1 MGKLF
6 SIGFAGFKTDLK
18 HFCVCPK
25 IITSAPNSI
34 QVIAL
39 PLRGAEHTLKLNN
52 IFKKIIEVE
61 NSSHKAALC
70 TIIKV
75 KGSAPRKTG
84 AKMLV
89 YATGAITGTIGG
101 GSLEK
106 VVIQQALDV
115 IKNNEAKTAIH
126 NLVSELAMCCGG
138 TVELFIEP
146 IMNRKKVY
154 IFGAGHIGK
163 ALAGF
168 AADLDFNVTLIDE
181 RYEAFDGIDIPE
193 CTLIKEQHTTAI
205 EQLSFDENTFVVILT
220 HNHAYDR
227 EILALTAQ
235 KSHQYIGMIGSERKV
250 AIAKKNM
257 IAADFMNEEQV
268 KTIDMP
274 IGIDIEAITPQEIA
288 ISILAK
294 LIDVRNRKEK
304 VSS

>member
-1 MGKLF
+1 M
-6 SIGFAGFKTDLK
+6 
-18 HFCVCPK
+18 
-25 IITSAPNSI
+25 NS
-34 QVIAL
+34 
-39 PLRGAEHTLKLNN
+39 

-61 NSSHKAALC
+61 NSNHKAALC
-70 TIIKV
+70 TIIMV

-89 YATGAITGTIGG
+89 YANGSIAGTIGG

-115 IKNNEAKTAIH
+115 IKNNEAKTVIH

-154 IFGAGHIGK
+154 VFGAGHIGK
-163 ALAGF
+163 ALARF
-168 AADLDFNVTLIDE
+168 ASDLDFNVTLIDE

-235 KSHQYIGMIGSERKV
+235 KPHQYIGMIGSERKV

-257 IAADFMNEEQV
+257 IAADFMNEEQI
-268 KTIDMP
+268 KNIDMP

-294 LIDVRNRKEK
+294 LIDVRNRKVKEPIPNPSQK
-304 VSS
+304 EGSTHNKSFPSERI